1 METRI
6 LTCINCPLG
15 CAVTVQLENGTVRE
29 ITGNTC
35 KRGADYARRE
45 VTAPA
50 RMVTTT
56 LPVLG
61 GRAPVV
67 PVKTA
72 APIPKDQV
80 LACVRSLKH
89 VHVTAPVFP
98 GQVVASFSGTAILA
112 VKAVD
117 SR

>member
-1 METRI
+1 METRT

-15 CAVTVQLENGTVRE
+15 CAVTVQLEDGEIRE

-35 KRGADYARRE
+35 KRGAAYARQE
-45 VTAPA
+45 VIAPA

-56 LPVLG
+56 LRVRNG
-61 GRAPVV
+61 AAPTV

-80 LACVRSLKH
+80 LACVRSLKN
-89 VHVTAPVFP
+89 VRVTAPVYP
-98 GQVVASFSGTAILA
+98 GQTVAFFSGIEIQT
-112 VKAVD
+112 VKAVGLA
-117 SR
+117 